1 MNHRW
6 WGVVAVRGGLG
17 LLALAFVVLFPGD
30 TPAGNSQSNK
40 ILGMV
45 KDVLFNYVAWEVEAI
60 GAKLS
65 QTHGGLAA
73 YLDERARTAFVVDYL
88 KRVADY
94 QTVEQSLARLYSDPT
109 VSDPDAAS
117 VELRAERD
125 KLRATLDELQPL
137 AEAIIETQVATVL
150 REEGFS
156 VLGEIIPPVSAHLTR
171 PPLLLVVSPR
181 DHIQYSFATNITNLS
196 AAEMSA
202 AEGRIDAAL
211 DVSSLIVPIGG
222 IGLYPTM
229 VMETWHAFNLFDT
242 VAHEWS
248 HNYLM
253 AFPLGWGYFANP
265 EARIIN
271 ETTATLFGDEI
282 GRKVIERYYREYPA
296 IMGQVPPLVTPT
308 PTPDEGAAPRPT
320 PRPRSVPP
328 PFDGAAELHYTRIM
342 TDGLLKLGLVAHA
355 ERFMERQRRLFV
367 ANGYQ
372 IRKLNQAFF
381 AFYGG
386 YQGPAGSNA
395 GGGDPIGPAVQDL
408 RRAHPTLK
416 SWLEVM
422 RGLTT
427 RTDLLALRDQA
438 AAP

>member
-1 MNHRW
+1 MKHRW
-6 WGVVAVRGGLG
+6 WGVWLVRGVLG
-17 LLALAFVVLFPGD
+17 LMGLAFVVLFPGD
-30 TPAGNSQSNK
+30 TPGGNSQQDK
-40 ILGMV
+40 ILGKIGNM
-45 KDVLFNYVAWEVEAI
+45 LFNYVAWEVEAI
-60 GAKLS
+60 GYKLN
-65 QTHGGLAA
+65 QTHGGLAP
-73 YLDERARTAFVVDYL
+73 YLDEAARAAYVVEYL

-94 QTVEQSLARLYSDPT
+94 QTIEQRLTRMYSDPS

-117 VELRAERD
+117 AALRVERDALRAV
-125 KLRATLDELQPL
+125 LDRLQPL
-137 AEAIIETQVATVL
+137 AEAIIETQVAAVL

-156 VLGEIIPPVSAHLTR
+156 VLGEILPPVSAHLTR

-181 DHIQYSFATNITNLS
+181 DRIQYTFATNITNLS
-196 AAEMSA
+196 AAEMSELEA
-202 AEGRIDAAL
+202 RIDAAL
-211 DVSSLIVPIGG
+211 NVSSLVVPIGG

-229 VMETWHAFNLFDT
+229 VMETWHAFNLFDI

-253 AFPLGWGYFANP
+253 AFPLGWGYFTNP

-282 GRKVIERYYREYPA
+282 GRKVVERYYHDYPA
-296 IMGQVPPLVTPT
+296 ILGQLPLPAPPRR
-308 PTPDEGAAPRPT
+308 PRTTESTST
-320 PRPRSVPP
+320 PRPRNVPP

-342 TDGLLKLGLVAHA
+342 TDGLLKLGLVEHA

-367 ANGYQ
+367 ANGYSF
-372 IRKLNQAFF
+372 RKLNQAFF

-395 GGGDPIGPAVQDL
+395 GGGDPIGPAIQDL

-416 SWLEVM
+416 SWLEAM
-422 RGLTT
+422 RGITT
-427 RTDLLALRDQA
+427 RTDLLAIRDRA